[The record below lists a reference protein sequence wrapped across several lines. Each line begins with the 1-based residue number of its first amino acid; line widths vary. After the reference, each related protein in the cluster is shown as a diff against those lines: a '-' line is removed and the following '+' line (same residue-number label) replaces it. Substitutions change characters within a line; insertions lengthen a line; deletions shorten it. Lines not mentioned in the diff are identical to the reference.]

1 MATNKD
7 CIWVIALILGI
18 HLLLRLFAT
27 GFYGLFGQSFSVA
40 LIISQLGLIAIWGSL
55 SKLTFNIRIP
65 LTVLALILC
74 AFIPPIDSF
83 VEQNPDTSDPELDSF
98 FLEIFFWLYGGVFFS
113 LTFIPMLALHA
124 SRLARNFY
132 LRSKFGVTSEYAHN
146 LQFGIRSLLI
156 TTTLFAMA
164 LGIGKLVFNHFEITF
179 SLKEAELL
187 AWGMLIGLLPAAN
200 SLILLA
206 LLMSSKHLLRKTIF
220 AILAIESLG
229 AFFAIYTAN
238 WSSMLLVNIQIVLYV
253 ATLLPLRR
261 FGMLPTSL

>member
-1 MATNKD
+1 
-7 CIWVIALILGI
+7 
-18 HLLLRLFAT
+18 
-27 GFYGLFGQSFSVA
+27 
-40 LIISQLGLIAIWGSL
+40 
-55 SKLTFNIRIP
+55 
-65 LTVLALILC
+65 
-74 AFIPPIDSF
+74 
-83 VEQNPDTSDPELDSF
+83 
-98 FLEIFFWLYGGVFFS
+98 
-113 LTFIPMLALHA
+113 
-124 SRLARNFY
+124 
-132 LRSKFGVTSEYAHN
+132 
-146 LQFGIRSLLI
+146 
-156 TTTLFAMA
+156 MA